1 MDNNVDKYLNQFK
14 EKNYGDSFERM
25 GYWLRSSGVFVKST
39 RKKAFGSE
47 AFRLLSL
54 NKAKALSIVIF
65 VLLFVLSKYPVN
77 KSQTLGYVMT
87 FSTPQD
93 MVIAANEQLEK
104 MQWTENSSMVVEEVE
119 TDKGKEYQYKIIFK
133 EPDENMILQK
143 QKELSSIPEIKH
155 VDYKPIKGEYQI
167 PAYSAALN
175 ELFKININAQPLN
188 EKQFESDIKK
198 QLENAGISENMVEI
212 HKLKKGNV
220 PVMVDFPEKVKLNYD
235 SLKNLNKNLKI
246 KIQSEIKQNI
256 KEEMQKVKIDLE
268 RIKEQVEK
276 YSAKDKSE
284 LDKHLESFGVTF
296 DKQDNKFIIDVKNIP
311 ESNKENKRKII
322 VFTPDPVELKISP
335 EGIEHI
341 PIEIPEIEIELDIE
355 DYKDLE
361 NLNYEYKKQF
371 KEENKKRIEELK
383 KMQLDKEKMKDE
395 IKKHKEKNDDE
406 GLLLPE
412 SATEKK

>member
-133 EPDENMILQK
+133 EPDENICK
-143 QKELSSIPEIKH
+143 SKKN
-155 VDYKPIKGEYQI
+155 
-167 PAYSAALN
+167 SAAYR
-175 ELFKININAQPLN
+175 
-188 EKQFESDIKK
+188 
-198 QLENAGISENMVEI
+198 
-212 HKLKKGNV
+212 
-220 PVMVDFPEKVKLNYD
+220 KLNTWIINL
-235 SLKNLNKNLKI
+235 LK
-246 KIQSEIKQNI
+246 ENI
-256 KEEMQKVKIDLE
+256 KFPL
-268 RIKEQVEK
+268 
-276 YSAKDKSE
+276 
-284 LDKHLESFGVTF
+284 
-296 DKQDNKFIIDVKNIP
+296 
-311 ESNKENKRKII
+311 I
-322 VFTPDPVELKISP
+322 VP
-335 EGIEHI
+335 
-341 PIEIPEIEIELDIE
+341 
-355 DYKDLE
+355 
-361 NLNYEYKKQF
+361 
-371 KEENKKRIEELK
+371 R
-383 KMQLDKEKMKDE
+383 
-395 IKKHKEKNDDE
+395 
-406 GLLLPE
+406 
-412 SATEKK
+412 